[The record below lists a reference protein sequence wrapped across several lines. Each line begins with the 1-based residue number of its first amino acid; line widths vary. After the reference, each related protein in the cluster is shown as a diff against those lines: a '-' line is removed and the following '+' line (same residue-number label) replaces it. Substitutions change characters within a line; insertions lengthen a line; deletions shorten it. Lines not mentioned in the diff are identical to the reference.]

1 MRKMIVM
8 FVALFAF
15 VSCQNPTE
23 VVKYVDREVIKEV
36 PVIVEKPVE
45 VEVSPFEVEFRVF
58 NANTIDFL
66 PMRGGDM
73 TRVTGFKGV
82 TILGFKTFYHDQI
95 VLIASSPNS
104 KGIPIYAEIWIN
116 GRLAMSAKNNGDTTS
131 ASVAINQWRDY
142 VIDNPIQY
150 IQESY
155 Y

>member
-1 MRKMIVM
+1 MRKILISLI
-8 FVALFAF
+8 ALIAM

-58 NANTIDFL
+58 NASTIDFL

-73 TRVTGFKGV
+73 TRVTGLKSV

-104 KGIPIYAEIWIN
+104 KGIPIYAEVWIN
-116 GRLAMSAKNNGDTTS
+116 GKLAMSAKNNGDTTS

-142 VIDNPIQY
+142 VIDNPVQY
-150 IQESY
+150 IQESFY
-155 Y
+155 